1 MDQRPINKG
10 PGIRIFHQHGLHY
23 LLPYPL
29 SLHTFSEFQSNHFL
43 REREK
48 KHPEDTDM
56 ALPPTPAFQ
65 SSNHPTTFTCNH
77 HLMLCKSSNN
87 SIFIPQNLLQFPTR
101 RRIAITTALATVFL
115 AREAISNTNMAAS
128 LDLRMTVPDQTLEEA
143 EAGIRGHARELLE
156 IKPLIDS
163 ELWGDTQKAL
173 RERSPYVRQDLYTI
187 IQGKPGSLRPQLRKL
202 YSKLFNSVTRV
213 SPNSPTYAPLCVVVT
228 VVWLVGRGCNLGRAK
243 PELALSDLTQSDIW
257 VGYGLGSRI

>member
-1 MDQRPINKG
+1 
-10 PGIRIFHQHGLHY
+10 
-23 LLPYPL
+23 
-29 SLHTFSEFQSNHFL
+29 
-43 REREK
+43 
-48 KHPEDTDM
+48 M
-56 ALPPTPAFQ
+56 ALPPTPALQ

-87 SIFIPQNLLQFPTR
+87 SIFIPQNLIQFPTR

-115 AREAISNTNMAAS
+115 AGEAISNTNMATS
-128 LDLRMTVPDQTLEEA
+128 FDLRMTVPDQTLEEA

-163 ELWGDTQKAL
+163 ESWGDTQKAL

-202 YSKLFNSVTRV
+202 YSKLFNSVTRLDYAARSKDANMVQECYNNIV
-213 SPNSPTYAPLCVVVT
+213 STL
-228 VVWLVGRGCNLGRAK
+228 
-243 PELALSDLTQSDIW
+243 DDIFAM
-257 VGYGLGSRI
+257 I